1 MTIPIYSDKNLSVS
15 NSNSGLKKQTSTV
28 TKISNVSE
36 PKDLKQSPPSSENAS
51 IQISQ
56 EAKILNT
63 YLNTTPSESIDWN
76 KVNQL
81 KHQLE
86 SGTYNINNQQV
97 AEKIINLENKLD

>member
-1 MTIPIYSDKNLSVS
+1 MTIPIYSDKPQNVG
-15 NSNSGLKKQTSTV
+15 NSNSSLKKQTSTV
-28 TKISNVSE
+28 TKISNVPES
-36 PKDLKQSPPSSENAS
+36 KRLNQSLPSSENTS

-76 KVNQL
+76 KVNQI

-97 AEKIINLENKLD
+97 AEKLMNLENKLD